1 MKENSIEEDIKILEE
16 MIENANIENMDM
28 NNCFG
33 GEHIEAIEHIL
44 SDYKRV
50 LKENEELLQEKIDN
64 QKINLLAQNFMLD
77 YQKGYEDG
85 KANRGSAVQIIIDN
99 QQYHIFR
106 NQIEKY
112 KEHIEK
118 LQKENEEL
126 KEERQIVG
134 IPVKNKRDGRIGIV
148 LHQWESG
155 SVAVLESINPRVI
168 NTHDS
173 WNTLEIVTD
182 EVKQTQTKCETI
194 PVQKVKDKIE
204 EILNNGEYIIIF
216 EGDAD
221 FADEATR
228 IDAQKY
234 IKLEKLQE
242 LLEGRK

>member
-1 MKENSIEEDIKILEE
+1 MKENSIEEDINRCNKLTANWIGLSNQLALKRIL
-16 MIENANIENMDM
+16 
-28 NNCFG
+28 
-33 GEHIEAIEHIL
+33 L
-44 SDYKRV
+44 DYRRV

-204 EILNNGEYIIIF
+204 EIKEKIENLPAEVYPII
-216 EGDAD
+216 EDD
-221 FADEATR
+221 L
-228 IDAQKY
+228 Q
-234 IKLEKLQE
+234 IKIEVLEE
-242 LLEGRK
+242 LLEGEE